1 MPLFLKE
8 RKSLVVLT
16 ALIFFQLILIST
28 QVPLGYGENYFEKAV
43 FSVFSPVQHGIL
55 SLFRSIGEFW
65 ENYFYLQNVQSQ
77 NRKMKDEMFFLR
89 QENNLLRNALENLR
103 SAKEIEESLLRL
115 HENILVAQVIGFDA
129 SNFYKSAVINK
140 GSLDGLRK
148 DMIVLDENGSLVGR
162 IINPIALKESRVQLI
177 TDNESGVGVFSQSKE
192 VMGILSG
199 DDKGYCFLEYIH
211 VTTEDIYE
219 GEDII
224 TSGKDGLFPSGIKV
238 GKIVSI
244 TTNTSLFKQ
253 VKVEPYFD
261 IRDLDQV
268 AVIMKD
274 PMEIF

>member
-65 ENYFYLQNVQSQ
+65 ENYFYLQNVQGQ

-148 DMIVLDENGSLVGR
+148 DMIVLDKNGSLVGR

-211 VTTEDIYE
+211 VTTEGIYE

-244 TTNTSLFKQ
+244 TTSTSLFKQ

-268 AVIMKD
+268 AVIMRD

>member
-16 ALIFFQLILIST
+16 ALIFFQLILISA
-28 QVPLGYGENYFEKAV
+28 QVPLGYGENYLEKAV
-43 FSVFSPVQHGIL
+43 FSIFSPVQHGIL
-55 SLFRSIGEFW
+55 SLSRSIGEFW
-65 ENYFYLQNVQSQ
+65 KNYFYLQNVQSQ

-103 SAKEIEESLLRL
+103 STKEIEESLLRL
-115 HENILVAQVIGFDA
+115 HKNILVAQVIGFDA
-129 SNFYKSAVINK
+129 SNFYKSVVINK
-140 GSLDGLRK
+140 GSLDGLKK
-148 DMIVLDENGSLVGR
+148 DMVVLDKNGSLVGR
-162 IINPIALKESRVQLI
+162 IINPVALKESRVQLI

-199 DDKGYCFLEYIH
+199 DDKGNCFLEYIH
-211 VTTEDIYE
+211 VTTEGIYE

-244 TTNTSLFKQ
+244 TTSTSLFKQ
-253 VKVEPYFD
+253 VKIEPYFD
-261 IRDLDQV
+261 IRDLDRV
-268 AVIMKD
+268 AVIMRD

>member
-140 GSLDGLRK
+140 GSLDGLKK
-148 DMIVLDENGSLVGR
+148 DMIVLDKYGSLVGR
-162 IINPIALKESRVQLI
+162 IINPVALKESRVQLI

-244 TTNTSLFKQ
+244 TTSTSLFKQ

-268 AVIMKD
+268 AVIMRD

>member
-8 RKSLVVLT
+8 RKSLLVLT

-43 FSVFSPVQHGIL
+43 FSIFSPVQHGII
-55 SLFRSIGEFW
+55 SFFRSISSLW
-65 ENYFYLQNVQSQ
+65 KNYFQLQNVQSQ
-77 NRKMKDEMFFLR
+77 NQKMKEEMFFLR

-103 SAKEIEESLLRL
+103 SEKEIKESLLRL
-115 HENILVAQVIGFDA
+115 HENILAAQVIGFDA
-129 SNFYKSAVINK
+129 SNFYKSAIINK
-140 GSLDGLRK
+140 GSLDGLKK
-148 DMIVLDENGSLVGR
+148 DMVVLDKNGNLVGR
-162 IINPIALKESRVQLI
+162 VIDPVALKESRVQLI
-177 TDNESGVGVFSQSKE
+177 TDSESGVGVFSQKKE

-224 TSGKDGLFPSGIKV
+224 TSGKDRLFPPGIRV

-244 TTNTSLFKQ
+244 TTSTSLFKQ

-261 IRDLDQV
+261 IRHLDQV
-268 AVIMKD
+268 AIIMRD
-274 PMEIF
+274 PMEVF

>member
-1 MPLFLKE
+1 MPLFFKE
-8 RKSLVVLT
+8 RKSLTVLT

-43 FSVFSPVQHGIL
+43 FSVFSPIQHGIV

-140 GSLDGLRK
+140 GSLDGLKK
-148 DMIVLDENGSLVGR
+148 DMIVLDKNGSLVGR
-162 IINPIALKESRVQLI
+162 IINPVALKESRVQLI

-211 VTTEDIYE
+211 VTTEGIYE

-244 TTNTSLFKQ
+244 TTSTSLFKQ
-253 VKVEPYFD
+253 VKVKPYFD

-268 AVIMKD
+268 AVIMRD

>member
-16 ALIFFQLILIST
+16 ALIFFQLILISA

-43 FSVFSPVQHGIL
+43 FSIFSPVQHGIL
-55 SLFRSIGEFW
+55 SLSRSIGEFW
-65 ENYFYLQNVQSQ
+65 KNYFYLQNVQSQ
-77 NRKMKDEMFFLR
+77 NRKMKDEMFLLR

-103 SAKEIEESLLRL
+103 SKKEIEESLLKL

-140 GSLDGLRK
+140 GSLDGLKK
-148 DMIVLDENGSLVGR
+148 DMVVLDKNGSLVGR
-162 IINPIALKESRVQLI
+162 IINPVALKESRVQLI
-177 TDNESGVGVFSQSKE
+177 TDNESGVGVFSQSKK

-199 DDKGYCFLEYIH
+199 DDKGNCFLEYIH

-244 TTNTSLFKQ
+244 TTSTSLFKQ
-253 VKVEPYFD
+253 VKIEPYFD

-268 AVIMKD
+268 AVIMRD

>member
-1 MPLFLKE
+1 MSLFLKE

-43 FSVFSPVQHGIL
+43 FSIFSPVQHGIL
-55 SLFRSIGEFW
+55 SLSRSIGEFW
-65 ENYFYLQNVQSQ
+65 KNYFYLQNVQSQ

-103 SAKEIEESLLRL
+103 SAKEIEEILLRL

-129 SNFYKSAVINK
+129 SNFYKSATINK
-140 GSLDGLRK
+140 GSLDGLKK
-148 DMIVLDENGSLVGR
+148 DMIVLDKNGSLVGR
-162 IINPIALKESRVQLI
+162 IINPVALKESRVQLI
-177 TDNESGVGVFSQSKE
+177 TDNESGVGVFSQSKK

-199 DDKGYCFLEYIH
+199 DDKGNCFLEYIH

-244 TTNTSLFKQ
+244 TTSTSLFKQ

-261 IRDLDQV
+261 IRDLDRV
-268 AVIMKD
+268 AVIMRD

>member
-1 MPLFLKE
+1 MLLFLKE

-140 GSLDGLRK
+140 GSLDGLKK
-148 DMIVLDENGSLVGR
+148 DMIVLDKNGSLVGR

-244 TTNTSLFKQ
+244 TTSTSLFKQ

-261 IRDLDQV
+261 IRDLDRV
-268 AVIMKD
+268 AVIMRD

>member
-65 ENYFYLQNVQSQ
+65 ENYFYFQNVQSQ

-140 GSLDGLRK
+140 GSLDGLKK
-148 DMIVLDENGSLVGR
+148 DMIVLDKNGSLVGR

-244 TTNTSLFKQ
+244 TTSTSLFKQ

-268 AVIMKD
+268 AVIMRD

>member
-140 GSLDGLRK
+140 GSLDGLKK
-148 DMIVLDENGSLVGR
+148 DMIVLDKNGSLVGR

-244 TTNTSLFKQ
+244 TTSTSLFKQ

>member
-148 DMIVLDENGSLVGR
+148 DMIVLDKNGSLVGR

-211 VTTEDIYE
+211 VTTEGIYE

-244 TTNTSLFKQ
+244 TTSTSLFKQ

-261 IRDLDQV
+261 IRGLDQV
-268 AVIMKD
+268 AVIMRD

>member
-8 RKSLVVLT
+8 RKSLVILT

-28 QVPLGYGENYFEKAV
+28 QVPLGYGKNYFEKVV

-55 SLFRSIGEFW
+55 SLSRSIGEFW

-140 GSLDGLRK
+140 GSLDGLKK
-148 DMIVLDENGSLVGR
+148 DMIVLDKNGSLVGR

-211 VTTEDIYE
+211 VTTEGIYE

-244 TTNTSLFKQ
+244 TTSTSLFKQ

-268 AVIMKD
+268 AVIMRD

>member
-8 RKSLVVLT
+8 RKSLVVLI

-43 FSVFSPVQHGIL
+43 FSIFSPVQHGIISL
-55 SLFRSIGEFW
+55 SRSIGELW
-65 ENYFYLQNVQSQ
+65 KNYFYLQNVQSQ

-89 QENNLLRNALENLR
+89 QESNLLRNALENLR

-115 HENILVAQVIGFDA
+115 HENILVAQVIGLDA

-140 GSLDGLRK
+140 GSLDGLKK
-148 DMIVLDENGSLVGR
+148 DMIVLDKNGSLVGR
-162 IINPIALKESRVQLI
+162 IINPVGLKESRVQLI

-199 DDKGYCFLEYIH
+199 DDKGNCFLEYIH

-224 TSGKDGLFPSGIKV
+224 TSGKDGLFPSGLKV

-244 TTNTSLFKQ
+244 TTSTSLFKQ
-253 VKVEPYFD
+253 VKIEPYFD

-268 AVIMKD
+268 AVIMRD
-274 PMEIF
+274 PMESF

>member
-28 QVPLGYGENYFEKAV
+28 QVPLGYGENYFEKAI
-43 FSVFSPVQHGIL
+43 FSIFSPIQHGII
-55 SLFRSIGEFW
+55 SLFRSTGELW
-65 ENYFYLQNVQSQ
+65 NNYFYLQNVQSQ

-140 GSLDGLRK
+140 GSLDGLKK
-148 DMIVLDENGSLVGR
+148 DMIVLDKNGNLVGR

-211 VTTEDIYE
+211 VTTEGIHE

-244 TTNTSLFKQ
+244 TSSTSLFKL
-253 VKVEPYFD
+253 VKVKPYFD

-268 AVIMKD
+268 AVIMRD

>member
-65 ENYFYLQNVQSQ
+65 KNYFYLQNVQSQ

-148 DMIVLDENGSLVGR
+148 DMIVLDKNGSLVGR

-244 TTNTSLFKQ
+244 TTSTSLFKQ
-253 VKVEPYFD
+253 VKVEPYFN

-268 AVIMKD
+268 AVIMRD

>member
-8 RKSLVVLT
+8 RKSLVILT

-140 GSLDGLRK
+140 GSLDGLKK
-148 DMIVLDENGSLVGR
+148 DMIVLDKNGSLVGR

-211 VTTEDIYE
+211 VTTEGIYE

-244 TTNTSLFKQ
+244 TTSTSLFKQ

-268 AVIMKD
+268 AVIMRD

>member
-16 ALIFFQLILIST
+16 VLIFFQLILIST
-28 QVPLGYGENYFEKAV
+28 QVPVGYGENYFEKAV

-55 SLFRSIGEFW
+55 SLFRSTGEFW
-65 ENYFYLQNVQSQ
+65 KSYFYLQNVQSQ

-103 SAKEIEESLLRL
+103 GAKEIEESLLRL

-192 VMGILSG
+192 VMGILNG

-238 GKIVSI
+238 GKIIAI
-244 TTNTSLFKQ
+244 TTRPSLFKQ
-253 VKVEPYFD
+253 VIVEPYFN
-261 IRDLDQV
+261 IQDLDQV
-268 AVIMKD
+268 AVIMRD

>member
-16 ALIFFQLILIST
+16 ALIFFQLILISA

-55 SLFRSIGEFW
+55 SLSRSIGEFW
-65 ENYFYLQNVQSQ
+65 KNYFYLQNVQSQ

-103 SAKEIEESLLRL
+103 SKKEIEESLLKL

-140 GSLDGLRK
+140 GSLDGLKK
-148 DMIVLDENGSLVGR
+148 DMVVLDKNGSLVGR
-162 IINPIALKESRVQLI
+162 IINPVALKESRVQLI
-177 TDNESGVGVFSQSKE
+177 TDNESGVGVFSQSKK

-199 DDKGYCFLEYIH
+199 DDKGNCFLEYIH

-244 TTNTSLFKQ
+244 TTSTSLFKQ

-268 AVIMKD
+268 AVIMRD

>member
-65 ENYFYLQNVQSQ
+65 KNYFYLQNVQSQ

-148 DMIVLDENGSLVGR
+148 DMIVLDKNGSLVGR

-244 TTNTSLFKQ
+244 TTSTSLFKQ

-268 AVIMKD
+268 AVIMRD

>member
-1 MPLFLKE
+1 MSLFLKE

-43 FSVFSPVQHGIL
+43 FSIFSPVQHGIL
-55 SLFRSIGEFW
+55 SLSRSIGEFW
-65 ENYFYLQNVQSQ
+65 KNYFYLQNVQSQ

-129 SNFYKSAVINK
+129 SNFYKSATINK
-140 GSLDGLRK
+140 GSLDGLKK
-148 DMIVLDENGSLVGR
+148 DMIVLDKNGSLVGR
-162 IINPIALKESRVQLI
+162 IINPVALKESRVQLI
-177 TDNESGVGVFSQSKE
+177 TDNESGVGVFSQSKK

-199 DDKGYCFLEYIH
+199 DDKGNCFLEYIH

-244 TTNTSLFKQ
+244 TTSTSLFKQ
-253 VKVEPYFD
+253 VKIEPYFD
-261 IRDLDQV
+261 IRDLDRV
-268 AVIMKD
+268 AVIMRD

>member
-28 QVPLGYGENYFEKAV
+28 QVPLGYGENYFEKAI
-43 FSVFSPVQHGIL
+43 FSVFSPIQHGIL

-65 ENYFYLQNVQSQ
+65 ENYFYFQNVQGQ

-140 GSLDGLRK
+140 GSLDGLKK
-148 DMIVLDENGSLVGR
+148 DMIVLDKNGSLVGR

-211 VTTEDIYE
+211 VTTEGIYE

-224 TSGKDGLFPSGIKV
+224 TSGKDNLFPSGIKV

-244 TTNTSLFKQ
+244 TTSTSLFKQ

-268 AVIMKD
+268 AVIMRD

>member
-8 RKSLVVLT
+8 KKSLVVLT

-28 QVPLGYGENYFEKAV
+28 QVPLGYGENYFEKAI
-43 FSVFSPVQHGIL
+43 FSVFSPIQHGIL

-65 ENYFYLQNVQSQ
+65 ENYFYFQNVQSQ

-103 SAKEIEESLLRL
+103 SAKEIEDSLLRL

-140 GSLDGLRK
+140 GSLDGLKK
-148 DMIVLDENGSLVGR
+148 DMIVLDKNGSLVGR

-211 VTTEDIYE
+211 VTTEGIYE

-244 TTNTSLFKQ
+244 TTGISLFKQ
-253 VKVEPYFD
+253 VKVEPYFN
-261 IRDLDQV
+261 IRDLNQV
-268 AVIMKD
+268 AVIMRD

>member
-8 RKSLVVLT
+8 RKNLVVLT
-16 ALIFFQLILIST
+16 ALIFFQLVLIST

-65 ENYFYLQNVQSQ
+65 KNYFYLQNVQSQ

-148 DMIVLDENGSLVGR
+148 DMIVLDKNGSLVGR

-244 TTNTSLFKQ
+244 TTSTSLFKQ

-268 AVIMKD
+268 AVIMRD

>member
-65 ENYFYLQNVQSQ
+65 KNYFYLQNVQSQ

-140 GSLDGLRK
+140 GSLDGLKK

-211 VTTEDIYE
+211 VTTEGIYE

-244 TTNTSLFKQ
+244 TTSTSLFKQ

-268 AVIMKD
+268 AVIMRD

>member
-28 QVPLGYGENYFEKAV
+28 QIPLGYGENYFEKAV
-43 FSVFSPVQHGIL
+43 FSVFSPIQHGIL
-55 SLFRSIGEFW
+55 SLFRSMGEYW
-65 ENYFYLQNVQSQ
+65 ENYFYLQNVQGQ

-103 SAKEIEESLLRL
+103 SAKEIEENLLRL
-115 HENILVAQVIGFDA
+115 HENILVAQIIGFDA

-140 GSLDGLRK
+140 GSLDGLKK
-148 DMIVLDENGSLVGR
+148 DMIVLDKNGNLVGR

-192 VMGILSG
+192 VMGILNG

-211 VTTEDIYE
+211 VTTEGIYE

-244 TTNTSLFKQ
+244 TISTSLFKQ
-253 VKVEPYFD
+253 IKVEPYFD

-268 AVIMKD
+268 AIIMRD

>member
-43 FSVFSPVQHGIL
+43 FSIFSPVQRGTI
-55 SLFRSIGEFW
+55 SLFRSAGEFW
-65 ENYFYLQNVQSQ
+65 NNYFYLQNVQSQ

-140 GSLDGLRK
+140 GSLDGLKK
-148 DMIVLDENGSLVGR
+148 DMIVLDKNGSLVGR
-162 IINPIALKESRVQLI
+162 IINPVALKESRIQLI
-177 TDNESGVGVFSQSKE
+177 TDNDSGVGVFSQSKE

-199 DDKGYCFLEYIH
+199 DDKGNCFLEYIH
-211 VTTEDIYE
+211 VTTEGVYE

-244 TTNTSLFKQ
+244 TTGTSLFKQ

-261 IRDLDQV
+261 IRDLAQV
-268 AVIMKD
+268 AVIMRD

>member
-28 QVPLGYGENYFEKAV
+28 QVPLGYGENYFEKAI

-65 ENYFYLQNVQSQ
+65 KNYFYLQNVQSQ

-148 DMIVLDENGSLVGR
+148 DMIVLDKNGSLVGR

-244 TTNTSLFKQ
+244 TTSTSLFKQ

-268 AVIMKD
+268 AVIMRD

>member
-1 MPLFLKE
+1 
-8 RKSLVVLT
+8 
-16 ALIFFQLILIST
+16 
-28 QVPLGYGENYFEKAV
+28 
-43 FSVFSPVQHGIL
+43 
-55 SLFRSIGEFW
+55 
-65 ENYFYLQNVQSQ
+65 
-77 NRKMKDEMFFLR
+77 MKDEMFFLR

-103 SAKEIEESLLRL
+103 SAKEIEDSLLRL
-115 HENILVAQVIGFDA
+115 HESILVAQVIGFDA

-140 GSLDGLRK
+140 GSLDGLKK
-148 DMIVLDENGSLVGR
+148 DMIVLDKNGSLVGR

-211 VTTEDIYE
+211 VTTEGIYE

-244 TTNTSLFKQ
+244 TTGISLFKQ
-253 VKVEPYFD
+253 VKVEPYFN
-261 IRDLDQV
+261 IRDLNQV
-268 AVIMKD
+268 AVIMRD

>member
-28 QVPLGYGENYFEKAV
+28 QVPLGYGENYFKKAV
-43 FSVFSPVQHGIL
+43 FSVFSPVQHGVL

-65 ENYFYLQNVQSQ
+65 ENYFYFQNVQGQ

-140 GSLDGLRK
+140 GSLDGLKK
-148 DMIVLDENGSLVGR
+148 DMIVLDKNGSLVGR

-211 VTTEDIYE
+211 VTTEGIYE

-244 TTNTSLFKQ
+244 TTSTSLFKQ

-268 AVIMKD
+268 AVIMRA

>member
-8 RKSLVVLT
+8 RKNLVVLT

-140 GSLDGLRK
+140 GSLDGLKK
-148 DMIVLDENGSLVGR
+148 DMIVLDKNGSLVGR

-244 TTNTSLFKQ
+244 TTSTSLFKQ

-268 AVIMKD
+268 AVIMRD

>member
-16 ALIFFQLILIST
+16 VLIFFQLILISA

-43 FSVFSPVQHGIL
+43 FSIFSPVQHGIL
-55 SLFRSIGEFW
+55 SLSRSIGEFW
-65 ENYFYLQNVQSQ
+65 KNYFYLQNVQSQ

-140 GSLDGLRK
+140 GSLDGLKK
-148 DMIVLDENGSLVGR
+148 DMVVLDKNGSLVGR
-162 IINPIALKESRVQLI
+162 IINPVALKESRVQLI
-177 TDNESGVGVFSQSKE
+177 TDNESGVGVFSQSKK

-199 DDKGYCFLEYIH
+199 DDKGNCFLEYIH

-244 TTNTSLFKQ
+244 TTSTSLFKQ
-253 VKVEPYFD
+253 VKIEPYFD

-268 AVIMKD
+268 AVIMRD

>member
-16 ALIFFQLILIST
+16 ALIFFQLILISA

-43 FSVFSPVQHGIL
+43 FSIFSPIQHGIL
-55 SLFRSIGEFW
+55 SLSRSIGEFW
-65 ENYFYLQNVQSQ
+65 KNYFYLQNVQSQ

-140 GSLDGLRK
+140 GSLDGLKK
-148 DMIVLDENGSLVGR
+148 DMVVLDKNGSLVGR
-162 IINPIALKESRVQLI
+162 IINPVALKESRVQLI
-177 TDNESGVGVFSQSKE
+177 TDNESGVGVFSQSKK

-199 DDKGYCFLEYIH
+199 DDKGNCFLEYIH

-244 TTNTSLFKQ
+244 TTSTSLFKQ
-253 VKVEPYFD
+253 VKIEPYFD

-268 AVIMKD
+268 AVIMRD

>member
-28 QVPLGYGENYFEKAV
+28 QVPLGYEENYFEKAV

-55 SLFRSIGEFW
+55 SFFRSIGNLW
-65 ENYFYLQNVQSQ
+65 KNYFYLQNVQSQ

-140 GSLDGLRK
+140 GSLDGLKK
-148 DMIVLDENGSLVGR
+148 DMVVLDKNGSLVGR
-162 IINPIALKESRVQLI
+162 IINPVALKESRVQLI
-177 TDNESGVGVFSQSKE
+177 TDNESGVGVFSQSKK
-192 VMGILSG
+192 VKGILSG
-199 DDKGYCFLEYIH
+199 DDKGNCFLEYIH

-244 TTNTSLFKQ
+244 TTSTSLFKQ

-268 AVIMKD
+268 AVIMRD

>member
-1 MPLFLKE
+1 
-8 RKSLVVLT
+8 
-16 ALIFFQLILIST
+16 LIST

-148 DMIVLDENGSLVGR
+148 DMIVLDKNGSLVGR

-244 TTNTSLFKQ
+244 TTSTSLFKQ

-268 AVIMKD
+268 AVIMRD